1 MSEGPLSTEPGRLP
15 PSGVSYA
22 DVLPLAI
29 TGSASQR
36 LFYPE
41 AGQNFDGSSKQVIRI
56 PLTGAGFLDAQHSL
70 LRFAISAKGG
80 ETAASQHLA
89 GGAYSWITR
98 LRIEGPDGEEIERIE
113 NYNLLHNML
122 DTATTTYNQHNGV
135 DSVLEGKSQ
144 SLGDHT
150 LVQGDTSAATTK
162 YLTSDVATTTDQF
175 KVTSANPPVWTQST
189 GSTINILTS
198 TVSPASINNSKLY
211 MGGAAIRGGANAF
224 GNKYFFTLK
233 LASGLLN
240 AKRYIPIGFIRG
252 RGLTLELTLADLNVV
267 FAGNNTNPFTD
278 YRISD
283 VQYQAHVMELSSEF
297 NSRFQQMLIAN
308 GGIMFHGVSY
318 TNTVTTVTASS
329 TLNIQLPLRARS
341 LKGIL
346 VALRDTAK
354 INSATTNSFRRM
366 GWGLT
371 SYQFFIGSSVY
382 PQNPVQFQT
391 DGFAWTAGAIRDV
404 KAEALK
410 EVMKV
415 FARLNDVEYDPLL
428 DASSWCDPYFMI
440 GIDLERFPHDSGV
453 RESGLNTAARADNI
467 ELRITC
473 GDGINTA
480 PYFATDSDVYGGAQ
494 PAYVTGS
501 SSNGTTLVVN
511 SGNLRVDSFG
521 QMDVLY
527 QLLPDGT
534 FTSSY

>member
-15 PSGVSYA
+15 PTGVSYA

-70 LRFAISAKGG
+70 LRFAISAKGA
-80 ETAASQHLA
+80 AASQRLA
-89 GGAYSWITR
+89 GGAYSWINR

-122 DTATTTYNQHNGV
+122 DSATTTYNQHNGV

-144 SLGDHT
+144 NLGDHT
-150 LVQGDTSAATTK
+150 LVEGGTSGTQNYVVSNVDTINLTASNASTAVWTNNNTTAATI
-162 YLTSDVATTTDQF
+162 TST
-175 KVTSANPPVWTQST
+175 
-189 GSTINILTS
+189 
-198 TVSPASINNSKLY
+198 TVSPTSTNNSKLY
-211 MGGAAIRGGANAF
+211 MGGATIRGASADF
-224 GNKYFFTLK
+224 GNKHFFTVK
-233 LASGLLN
+233 LVSGLLN

-252 RGLTLELTLADLNVV
+252 RGLTLELTLADLNVT
-267 FAGNNTNPFTD
+267 FANNTSSPFTD

-283 VQYQAHVMELSSEF
+283 VQYQAHIMELSSEF

-308 GGIMFHGVSY
+308 GGIMFHGVSF

-346 VALRDTAK
+346 ISLRDTAK
-354 INSATTNSFRRM
+354 INSATANSFRRM
-366 GWGLT
+366 GWGIT

-382 PQNPVQFQT
+382 PQNPVQFQQDT
-391 DGFAWTAGAIRDV
+391 LTWAATAIRDV

-415 FARLNDVEYDPLL
+415 FARLNDVEYDPML
-428 DASSWCDPYFMI
+428 DASSWVDPYFML

-473 GDGINTA
+473 AAGYGNA
-480 PYFATDSDVYGGAQ
+480 PYFATDSDVYGGAN
-494 PAYVTGS
+494 PAFVTGS
-501 SSNGTTLVVN
+501 ASNGANLVPN
-511 SGNLRVDSFG
+511 GGNLRVDSFG